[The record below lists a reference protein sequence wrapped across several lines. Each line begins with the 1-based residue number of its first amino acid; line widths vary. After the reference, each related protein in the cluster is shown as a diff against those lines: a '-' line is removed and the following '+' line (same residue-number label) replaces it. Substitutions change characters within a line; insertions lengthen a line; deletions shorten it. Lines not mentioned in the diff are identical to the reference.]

1 MINFKLN
8 SKILLIF
15 NFIFIYL
22 FTPNISFSEDKFYNK
37 INHANILMYHRFG
50 ENKYPTTNTTIEQF
64 ISHTNELVKDK
75 YDVIRLDKVIE
86 GLKDKINLKD
96 RSVSITI
103 DDAYLSVYTKAWP
116 ILKKLNLPFTLFIS
130 TDVIDNNFSN
140 YMNWNQI
147 RELVDNG
154 VLVGSQTKS
163 HPHLH
168 RLSSKQILNE
178 IEYSNKRFIKEL
190 GFKPKL
196 FAYPYGEYDNKTIEI
211 VKGSGFEAAFG
222 QHSGVAHISSGIF
235 ELPRF
240 AMNKNY
246 GDLTRLKLATNA
258 LPIIIKDISPEDNFI
273 KVNPPD
279 FGFTLSS
286 KIKPMR
292 AVRCFASNGIVT
304 NTKRIGKFRIEVRL
318 EEKFPNARGR
328 INCTMA
334 AKDGRWRWFGKQFVT
349 K

>member
-1 MINFKLN
+1 MIISKLN
-8 SKILLIF
+8 AKILLIF
-15 NFIFIYL
+15 NFILIYL
-22 FTPNISFSEDKFYNK
+22 FTPSISFSEDKFLKKN
-37 INHANILMYHRFG
+37 NHANILMYHRFG
-50 ENKYPTTNTTIEQF
+50 EDKYPTTNTTIEQF
-64 ISHTNELVKDK
+64 IFHTNELVKDK
-75 YDVIRLDKVIE
+75 YNVIRLDKVVKGIQ
-86 GLKDKINLKD
+86 GKIDLKD

-116 ILKKLNLPFTLFIS
+116 ILKRLNLPFTLFIS

-140 YMNWNQI
+140 YMNWDQI
-147 RELVDNG
+147 RELVDDG
-154 VLVGSQTKS
+154 ILVGSQTKS

-168 RLSSKQILNE
+168 RLSSKEILNE
-178 IEYSNKRFIKEL
+178 IESSNKSFIKEL
-190 GFKPKL
+190 GFKPTL

-240 AMNKNY
+240 AMNENY
-246 GDLTRLKLATNA
+246 GNLERLKLAINA
-258 LPIIIKDISPEDNFI
+258 LPIIVKDISPENNFV
-273 KVNPPD
+273 KFNPPD

-286 KIKPMR
+286 KIKPMK
-292 AVRCFASNGIVT
+292 AVRCFASNGIAT

-318 EEKFPNARGR
+318 KEKFPNARGR

-334 AKDGRWRWFGKQFVT
+334 AKKGRWRWFGKQFVT
-349 K
+349 Q

>member
-1 MINFKLN
+1 MINSQFN
-8 SKILLIF
+8 SKTLLIF

-64 ISHTNELVKDK
+64 ISHTNELIKDK

-154 VLVGSQTKS
+154 VLVGNQTKS

-240 AMNKNY
+240 AMNENY

-258 LPIIIKDISPEDNFI
+258 LPIIIKDISPEDNFL

>member
-1 MINFKLN
+1 MFAKFNFK
-8 SKILLIF
+8 IFLIF
-15 NFIFIYL
+15 YIIFNYL
-22 FTPNISFSEDKFYNK
+22 FTPKISFSEDKYLKK

-75 YDVIRLDKVIE
+75 YNVINLDKVVKGIK
-86 GLKDKINLKD
+86 GKIDLKD

-116 ILKKLNLPFTLFIS
+116 ILKRLKLPFTLFVS

-147 RELVDNG
+147 RELVDHG
-154 VLVGSQTKS
+154 VLIGSQTKS

-178 IEYSNKRFIKEL
+178 IEYSNKRFIEEL

-196 FAYPYGEYDNKTIEI
+196 FAYPYGEYDNKTIKI
-211 VKGSGFEAAFG
+211 VEGSGFEAAFG

-240 AMNKNY
+240 AMNENY
-246 GDLTRLKLATNA
+246 GDLNRLKLAINA
-258 LPIIIKDISPEDNFI
+258 LPIITRDISPEDNLL
-273 KVNPPD
+273 KKNPPD

-286 KIKPMR
+286 KIKPMK
-292 AVRCFASNGIVT
+292 AVRCFASNGIT
-304 NTKRIGKFRIEVRL
+304 TDTKRIGKFRIEVRL

-328 INCTMA
+328 INCTMEA
-334 AKDGRWRWFGKQFVT
+334 ENGRWRWFGKQFLT
-349 K
+349 R

>member
-1 MINFKLN
+1 MFNFELTTNPNVNISEYPKIIKEFLFIFSMISSKFN
-8 SKILLIF
+8 SKILVIF

-22 FTPNISFSEDKFYNK
+22 FTANISFSEDKFLEK

-50 ENKYPTTNTTIEQF
+50 ESKYPTTNTTIEQF
-64 ISHTNELVKDK
+64 ILHTKELIKDK
-75 YDVIRLDKVIE
+75 YNVIRLDKVIKGIKGE
-86 GLKDKINLKD
+86 IDLKD

-140 YMNWNQI
+140 YMTWDQI

-168 RLSSKQILNE
+168 RLNSKQILNE
-178 IEYSNKRFIKEL
+178 IEHSNNRFIKEL
-190 GFKPKL
+190 GIKPKL
-196 FAYPYGEYDNKTIEI
+196 FAYPYGEYDNKTINI

-222 QHSGVAHISSGIF
+222 QHSGVAHISAGIF

-240 AMNKNY
+240 AMNENY
-246 GDLTRLKLATNA
+246 GDLNSLILAVNA
-258 LPIIIKDISPEDNFI
+258 LPIIVKDFSPENNFLI
-273 KVNPPD
+273 
-279 FGFTLSS
+279 
-286 KIKPMR
+286 
-292 AVRCFASNGIVT
+292 
-304 NTKRIGKFRIEVRL
+304 
-318 EEKFPNARGR
+318 
-328 INCTMA
+328 
-334 AKDGRWRWFGKQFVT
+334 
-349 K
+349 

>member
-1 MINFKLN
+1 MNSRLNFKIFL
-8 SKILLIF
+8 ILH
-15 NFIFIYL
+15 FIFIYF
-22 FTPNISFSEDKFYNK
+22 FTPKITFSEDKFIKK

-50 ENKYPTTNTTIEQF
+50 EDKYPTTNTTIEQF
-64 ISHTNELVKDK
+64 ISHTNELIKDK
-75 YDVIRLDKVIE
+75 YNVIRLDNVIKGIRGE
-86 GLKDKINLKD
+86 TDLRD

-116 ILKKLNLPFTLFIS
+116 ILKKLNLPFALFIS
-130 TDVIDNNFSN
+130 TDVIDNNLSN
-140 YMNWNQI
+140 YMSWSQI

-168 RLSSKQILNE
+168 RLSSKQILSE

-196 FAYPYGEYDNKTIEI
+196 FAYPYGEYDNKTIKI
-211 VKGSGFEAAFG
+211 VQGSGFEAAFG
-222 QHSGVAHISSGIF
+222 QHSGVAHISSGIY

-240 AMNKNY
+240 AMNENY
-246 GDLTRLKLATNA
+246 GDLKRLNLAINA
-258 LPIIIKDISPEDNFI
+258 LPIIIKDISPENNFL
-273 KVNPPD
+273 KKNPPD

-286 KIKPMR
+286 EIKPMR
-292 AVRCFASNGIVT
+292 AIRCFASSGIVT

-318 EEKFPNARGR
+318 EKKFPNARGR

-334 AKDGRWRWFGKQFVT
+334 ANDNRWRWFGKQFVT

>member
-1 MINFKLN
+1 
-8 SKILLIF
+8 
-15 NFIFIYL
+15 
-22 FTPNISFSEDKFYNK
+22 
-37 INHANILMYHRFG
+37 MYHRFG
-50 ENKYPTTNTTIEQF
+50 ENKYPTTNTKIEQF
-64 ISHTNELVKDK
+64 ISHTKELVKEK

-86 GLKDKINLKD
+86 GIQGDIDLKD

-116 ILKKLNLPFTLFIS
+116 ILKELNLPFTLFIS
-130 TDVIDNNFSN
+130 TDVIDNNLSN

-178 IEYSNKRFIKEL
+178 IELSNNRFIKEL

-240 AMNKNY
+240 AMNENY
-246 GDLTRLKLATNA
+246 GDLERLKLAINA
-258 LPIIIKDISPEDNFI
+258 LPMIIKDVSPENNFI
-273 KVNPPD
+273 NLNPPD
-279 FGFTLSS
+279 FGFTLSAE
-286 KIKPMR
+286 IKPMR
-292 AVRCFASNGIVT
+292 AVKCFSSNGIVT
-304 NTKRIGKFRIEVRL
+304 DTKRIGKYRIEVRL
-318 EEKFPNARGR
+318 EERFPNSRGR

-334 AKDGRWRWFGKQFVT
+334 ARDGRWRWFGKQFVT
-349 K
+349 Q

>member
-1 MINFKLN
+1 MIAKFNFK
-8 SKILLIF
+8 IFLIF
-15 NFIFIYL
+15 YIIFIYL
-22 FTPNISFSEDKFYNK
+22 FTPKISFSEDKYLKK

-75 YDVIRLDKVIE
+75 YNVINLDKVVE
-86 GLKDKINLKD
+86 GIKGKIDLKD

-116 ILKKLNLPFTLFIS
+116 ILKRLKLPFTLFVS

-147 RELVDNG
+147 RELVDHG
-154 VLVGSQTKS
+154 VLIGSQTKS

-178 IEYSNKRFIKEL
+178 IEYSNKRFIEEL

-196 FAYPYGEYDNKTIEI
+196 FAYPYGEYDNKTIKI
-211 VKGSGFEAAFG
+211 VEGSGFEAAFG

-240 AMNKNY
+240 AMNENY
-246 GDLTRLKLATNA
+246 GDLNRLKLAINA
-258 LPIIIKDISPEDNFI
+258 LPIITRDISPEDNLL
-273 KVNPPD
+273 KKNPPD

-286 KIKPMR
+286 KILPMK
-292 AVRCFASNGIVT
+292 AVRCFASNGIT
-304 NTKRIGKFRIEVRL
+304 TDTKRIGKFRIEVRL

-334 AKDGRWRWFGKQFVT
+334 AENGRWRWFGKQFLT
-349 K
+349 R

>member
-1 MINFKLN
+1 M
-8 SKILLIF
+8 
-15 NFIFIYL
+15 
-22 FTPNISFSEDKFYNK
+22 SFSEDKFLNK

-50 ENKYPTTNTTIEQF
+50 ENKYPTTNTKIEQF
-64 ISHTNELVKDK
+64 LSHTKELVKEK

-86 GLKDKINLKD
+86 GIQGDIDLKD

-130 TDVIDNNFSN
+130 TDVIDNNLSN

-168 RLSSKQILNE
+168 RLTSKQILNE
-178 IEYSNKRFIKEL
+178 IELSNNRFIKEL

-196 FAYPYGEYDNKTIEI
+196 FAYPYGEYDTKTLEI

-240 AMNKNY
+240 AMNENY
-246 GDLTRLKLATNA
+246 GDLERLKLAINA
-258 LPIIIKDISPEDNFI
+258 LPMIIKDVSPENNFI
-273 KVNPPD
+273 NLNPPD
-279 FGFTLSS
+279 FGFTLSAE
-286 KIKPMR
+286 IKPMR
-292 AVRCFASNGIVT
+292 AVKCFSSNGIVT
-304 NTKRIGKFRIEVRL
+304 DTKRIGKYRIEVRL
-318 EEKFPNARGR
+318 EERFPNSRGR

-334 AKDGRWRWFGKQFVT
+334 ARDGRWRWFGKQFVT
-349 K
+349 Q

>member
-1 MINFKLN
+1 
-8 SKILLIF
+8 
-15 NFIFIYL
+15 
-22 FTPNISFSEDKFYNK
+22 
-37 INHANILMYHRFG
+37 MYHRFG

-64 ISHTNELVKDK
+64 ISHTKELVKDK
-75 YDVIRLDKVIE
+75 YDVIRLDMIK
-86 GLKDKINLKD
+86 GLQGEIDLKD

-116 ILKKLNLPFTLFIS
+116 ILKKLNMPFTLFIS

-140 YMNWNQI
+140 YMNWDQI

-168 RLSSKQILNE
+168 RLSSKQILYE
-178 IEYSNKRFIKEL
+178 IELSNNRFIKEL

-240 AMNKNY
+240 AMNENY
-246 GDLTRLKLATNA
+246 GDLERLRLAINA
-258 LPIIIKDISPEDNFI
+258 LPIIIKDISPENNFI
-273 KVNPPD
+273 NINPPD

-286 KIKPMR
+286 EIKPMR
-292 AVRCFASNGIVT
+292 AVKCFQVMGLLQIPKELVNLGL
-304 NTKRIGKFRIEVRL
+304 K
-318 EEKFPNARGR
+318 
-328 INCTMA
+328 
-334 AKDGRWRWFGKQFVT
+334 
-349 K
+349 

>member
-1 MINFKLN
+1 MINPKFN
-8 SKILLIF
+8 SKTLFLFKFILICLS
-15 NFIFIYL
+15 
-22 FTPNISFSEDKFYNK
+22 TPNISFSEDKILKK

-50 ENKYPTTNTTIEQF
+50 ESKYPTTNTTIEQF
-64 ISHTNELVKDK
+64 IAHTNELIKDK
-75 YDVIRLDKVIE
+75 YNVIRLDKVID
-86 GLKDKINLKD
+86 GIKGKIDLKD

-130 TDVIDNNFSN
+130 TDVIDNDFSN
-140 YMNWNQI
+140 YMNWDQI

-168 RLSSKQILNE
+168 RLNSKQILNE
-178 IEYSNKRFIKEL
+178 IEHSNNRFIKEL
-190 GFKPKL
+190 GFKLKL
-196 FAYPYGEYDNKTIEI
+196 FAYPYGEYDNKTIDI

-222 QHSGVAHISSGIF
+222 QHSGVAHISAGIF

-240 AMNKNY
+240 AMNENY
-246 GDLTRLKLATNA
+246 GDLKRLELAINA
-258 LPIIIKDISPEDNFI
+258 LPIIIEDISPENNLL
-273 KVNPPD
+273 KKNPPD

-286 KIKPMR
+286 YIKPMR
-292 AVRCFASNGIVT
+292 AVRCFSSNGIMT
-304 NTKRIGKFRIEVRL
+304 DTKRIGKLRIEVRL

-349 K
+349 R

>member
-1 MINFKLN
+1 MIYNKLYI
-8 SKILLIF
+8 KIFLIF
-15 NFIFIYL
+15 KIIFIYL
-22 FTPNISFSEDKFYNK
+22 ITLNISFSEDKIIK
-37 INHANILMYHRFG
+37 KANHANILMYHRFG

-64 ISHTNELVKDK
+64 MSHTSELIKAK
-75 YDVIRLDKVIE
+75 YDIIRLDKVVKGIKGE
-86 GLKDKINLKD
+86 IDIKD

-116 ILKKLNLPFTLFIS
+116 ILKKLNLPFTLFVS
-130 TDVIDNNFSN
+130 TDVIDNNLSN
-140 YMNWNQI
+140 YMSWDQI

-154 VLVGSQTKS
+154 VLIGSQTKS

-168 RLSSKQILNE
+168 RLSSKEILNE

-211 VKGSGFEAAFG
+211 VQGSGFEAAFG
-222 QHSGVAHISSGIF
+222 QHSGVAHISTGIF
-235 ELPRF
+235 QLPRF
-240 AMNKNY
+240 AMNENY
-246 GDLTRLKLATNA
+246 GDLKRLNLAINA
-258 LPIIIKDISPEDNFI
+258 LPIIVNEVNPENNFLIK
-273 KVNPPD
+273 NPPD

-286 KIKPMR
+286 QIKPMR
-292 AVRCFASNGIVT
+292 AIRCFASNGIVT
-304 NTKRIGKFRIEVRL
+304 DTKRIGKFRIEVRL
-318 EEKFPNARGR
+318 KEKFPKARGR

-334 AKDGRWRWFGKQFVT
+334 ANNNRWRWFGKQFVT

>member
-1 MINFKLN
+1 MHFKLN
-8 SKILLIF
+8 FKIFFIF
-15 NFIFIYL
+15 NFIFAYL
-22 FTPNISFSEDKFYNK
+22 FTPNISISEEKFIKK

-64 ISHTNELVKDK
+64 ISHTNELIKGK
-75 YDVIRLDKVIE
+75 YDVIRLDKLVKGIK
-86 GLKDKINLKD
+86 GAINLKD

-103 DDAYLSVYTKAWP
+103 DDAYLSVYTRAWP

-130 TDVIDNNFSN
+130 TDVIDNNLSN
-140 YMNWNQI
+140 YMNWDQI

-168 RLSSKQILNE
+168 RLTSKQILNE

-211 VKGSGFEAAFG
+211 VQGSGYEAAFG
-222 QHSGVAHISSGIF
+222 QHSGVAHISSGIY

-240 AMNKNY
+240 AMNENY
-246 GDLTRLKLATNA
+246 GDLKRLKLAINA
-258 LPIIIKDISPEDNFI
+258 LPVIVRDISPEDNFLR
-273 KVNPPD
+273 KNPPN
-279 FGFTLSS
+279 FGFTLSPE
-286 KIKPMR
+286 IKPMR
-292 AVRCFASNGIVT
+292 AIRCFASGGIVT
-304 NTKRIGKFRIEVRL
+304 DTKRIGKFRIEVRL
-318 EEKFPNARGR
+318 EKKFPNSRGR

-334 AKDGRWRWFGKQFVT
+334 TDNDRWRWFGKQFVT